1 MVQRGK
7 TYKTGSMKLTRHFII
22 FIAAILLFL
31 PAGAVSQRN
40 WTLEK
45 CIDYALEHNINIKRQ
60 KVEAEKA
67 TNNHKQSKRNL
78 LPSASAYAS
87 HSFNF
92 GRSLNEDTYEYV
104 NERFQVGNM
113 SAQSEVALFNGRENI
128 NTIKMRKFEMLAQ
141 LERIE
146 EARYDVTMNVVTYY
160 LMVLS
165 SIEQK
170 NIREEQLAVTMDQI
184 DQIREQIEVG
194 KKAKGELLEI
204 KAQAANEKA
213 ELTRARNDLA
223 MAYVDLAQIMNLD
236 SVETLQVKIPE
247 SLQVKEQSIN
257 NTEAVY
263 SRALETFPSIQ
274 KAEYELEGIKKYLSV
289 TKGRFYPELTLGAR
303 LQSYYNELVPSPYI
317 KQLQDIN
324 VQGGVGVTLRI
335 PLFNKFNQYTQV
347 ANARLDV
354 KNSQLGLQEQKQN
367 LYKNIQKARNE
378 AVAAHENY
386 QANLEAVDSYEEAFK
401 YAEEK
406 YEVGLVNAV
415 EYRIAKNDLSRA
427 RSNAANAK
435 YSYIF
440 KLKILEFYMGKAM
453 SI

>member
-1 MVQRGK
+1 M
-7 TYKTGSMKLTRHFII
+7 
-22 FIAAILLFL
+22 
-31 PAGAVSQRN
+31 
-40 WTLEK
+40 EK

-213 ELTRARNDLA
+213 ELTRARNDLV

-367 LYKNIQKARNE
+367 LYKNIQK
-378 AVAAHENY
+378 
-386 QANLEAVDSYEEAFK
+386 
-401 YAEEK
+401 
-406 YEVGLVNAV
+406 
-415 EYRIAKNDLSRA
+415 
-427 RSNAANAK
+427 
-435 YSYIF
+435 
-440 KLKILEFYMGKAM
+440 
-453 SI
+453 

>member
-1 MVQRGK
+1 
-7 TYKTGSMKLTRHFII
+7 MKLTRHYII
-22 FIAAILLFL
+22 YTFVVVLLL
-31 PAGAVSQRN
+31 PAVAASQKN
-40 WTLEK
+40 WTLEE

-78 LPSASAYAS
+78 LPSASANAS

-104 NERFQVGNM
+104 NEQFQAGNIY
-113 SAQSEVALFNGRENI
+113 AQSELPLFNGRENI
-128 NTIKMRKFEMLAQ
+128 NTIKMRKYELLAQ

-170 NIREEQLAVTMDQI
+170 NIREEQLAVTMEQI

-223 MAYVDLAQIMNLD
+223 MAYVDLAQVMNLD
-236 SVETLQVKIPE
+236 SLETLQVNVPE
-247 SLQVKEQSIN
+247 TLQIKDHSIK
-257 NTEAVY
+257 NTNAVY
-263 SRALETFPSIQ
+263 SQALESFPSIQ
-274 KAEYELEGIKKYLSV
+274 RAEYELKGTKKYLAV
-289 TKGRFYPELTLGAR
+289 TKGRFFPELYAGAR
-303 LQSYYNELVPSPYI
+303 LQSYYNELVPSSYM
-317 KQLQDIN
+317 KQLKDIN
-324 VQGGVGVTLRI
+324 VQGGVGFTLRI
-335 PLFNKFNQYTQV
+335 PIFNKLNQYTQV
-347 ANARLDV
+347 SNARLDV
-354 KNSQLGLQEQKQN
+354 KNSQLGLEEQKQN

-378 AVAAHENY
+378 AIAAHENY
-386 QANLEAVDSYEEAFK
+386 QANLEAVESYEEAFR

-427 RSNAANAK
+427 RSNASNAK
-435 YSYIF
+435 YNYIF

-453 SI
+453 SL